1 MSVKSKETH
10 RHRSS
15 LAALMPAAR
24 QRLVELGTPLLLT
37 ETEGRLALAE
47 RKIAAFERKYK
58 TTLASLYRDGLPDDA
73 SMAMHEDFVEWSG
86 WQRTYEE
93 ASQTLAA
100 LPPLLEQSLVASA
113 ASYSESD
120 KDS

>member
-1 MSVKSKETH
+1 
-10 RHRSS
+10 
-15 LAALMPAAR
+15 MPEIR
-24 QRLVELGTPLLLT
+24 QRLIELGAPLLLT

-58 TTLASLYRDGLPDDA
+58 STLTSLNRDGLPDDA

-100 LPPLLEQSLVASA
+100 LPPLMEHPCCLCCKLGSRSVEIWLT
-113 ASYSESD
+113 
-120 KDS
+120 